1 MTPMT
6 KKKRQKNTATP
17 ALKETLFASGA
28 PERKDALIVEGLRQN
43 NLKNLTL
50 EIPHNK
56 ITVIVGPSGSGKSSL
71 AFDTLFA
78 EGRWRFM
85 ESLSTYTRLFLERMD
100 RPELDAIHNI
110 RPAIAV
116 EQKNPI
122 RTSRSTVGT
131 VTELNDHLRLLFS
144 RIGRIHCPQCSKEIK
159 GFEPAEAAD
168 ELIRAA
174 KPEPKDAGNGAAPTL
189 IGFTTGPG
197 TDSFAD
203 RAAELLQKGFVKIL
217 VRGKLI
223 DLTSPPPASKRAA
236 ERVDVIVDRVIIRE
250 RERARI
256 TDSIE
261 TAYKYGEGRVW
272 VKGERGPRRSFSR
285 ELRCPA
291 CRVAVERPTPGSL
304 SFNHP
309 VGACAEC
316 KGFGNILKYSMD
328 KIVPDKGLSLAEGA
342 VTPWTKP
349 AYRWCFEELERYA
362 PEYGI
367 DMDKPF
373 AELSAK
379 ELALVTKGAAEFDGI
394 DSFFAYLDTKRY
406 KLHIKV
412 FTSRYKDQSVCTACN
427 GTRLKKTGL
436 TTRVGSL
443 NIAEVNSMSIAAAHA
458 FFKRI
463 KLKGFEKSV
472 ARDVLR
478 QISAKLD
485 FLKAT
490 GLGYLTLDR
499 QTKTLSGGE
508 AQRVQIAT
516 QLSASLTGVLYI
528 LDEPSIGLHPVDTD
542 MLIKQLQTLKARAN
556 TIVVVEHDPSII
568 EASDHIVELG
578 PGAGHRGGRLIHSGA
593 TAAFLSDARTLT
605 AEYLT
610 GRRLIHTPLWRRSG
624 DGRAVTLKGASG
636 NNLRSINIRI
646 PLRTM
651 TCVTGVSGSG
661 KSSLI
666 IDTLYRALTKRLG
679 KGAERGAK
687 GSGRPLGYT
696 SIEGASYI
704 RDVRLIDQGP
714 IGRTPRSNPITY
726 IGGFS
731 DIRRI
736 FASLPASQTAGLKPG
751 HFSFNVTGGR
761 CEACK
766 GEGVCRLDMY
776 FLPDVYVKCAA
787 CNNKRY
793 TRKVLDVRYRSK
805 NIFECLEMTFEE
817 AAAHFRGEEGLKRRF
832 SIIKEVGLGYLTLG
846 QSATTLS
853 GGEAQRLKIA
863 RELIEK
869 NSGDVL
875 YIFDEPT
882 TGLHMDDIKRL
893 LSVLGRL
900 VDSSNTVIVIEHNL
914 DCIKSADHIIDL
926 GPGGGDK
933 GGAVVG
939 CGTPEEIALLKKS
952 LTGRYLK
959 EALSRG

>member
-1 MTPMT
+1 MSPVTE
-6 KKKRQKNTATP
+6 KKRQKSGP
-17 ALKETLFASGA
+17 ALKSTARRDPGPPGRRDTL
-28 PERKDALIVEGLRQN
+28 IIEGLRQN

-56 ITVIVGPSGSGKSSL
+56 ITAIVGPSGSGKSSL

-100 RPELDAIHNI
+100 RPDLDAIVNI

-116 EQKNPI
+116 EQQNPV

-131 VTELNDHLRLLFS
+131 TTELNDHLRLLFS
-144 RIGRIHCPQCSKEIK
+144 KIGRIHCPRCSEAIK
-159 GFEPAEAAD
+159 SFEPIEAAG

-174 KPEPKDAGNGAAPTL
+174 KGSEAGAPTL
-189 IGFTTGPG
+189 IGFTTEPKAE
-197 TDSFAD
+197 SFTEM
-203 RAAELLQKGFVKIL
+203 AAELLQKGFTKIL
-217 VRGKLI
+217 AQDNLI
-223 DLTSPPPASKRAA
+223 DLTEPPEDSGAPKEAL
-236 ERVDVIVDRVIIRE
+236 VVVDRVIIRE
-250 RERARI
+250 RERTRI
-256 TDSIE
+256 ADSIE
-261 TAYKYGEGRVW
+261 TAYKYGKGRAW
-272 VKGERGPRRSFSR
+272 IKSDAGARKSFSR
-285 ELRCPA
+285 ELKCHA
-291 CRVAVERPTPGSL
+291 CDIVVERPTPGSL
-304 SFNHP
+304 CFNHP
-309 VGACAEC
+309 VGACTEC
-316 KGFGNILKYSMD
+316 KGFGNILSYSMD
-328 KIVPDKGLSLAEGA
+328 KIAPERGLSLAEGA
-342 VTPWTKP
+342 ITPWTKP
-349 AYRWCFEELERYA
+349 AYRWWFEELERSA
-362 PEYGI
+362 SEYNI

-373 AELSAK
+373 AELSAR
-379 ELALVTKGAAEFDGI
+379 ELKLITKGTDEFDGI
-394 DSFFAYLDTKRY
+394 DAFFSYLETKKY

-412 FTSRYKDQSVCTACN
+412 FTSRYKEQSKCSGCN
-427 GTRLKKTGL
+427 GTRLKSAGL
-436 TTRVGSL
+436 AVRVGGL
-443 NIAEVNSMSIAAAHA
+443 NIAEVNSMSIAGALC
-458 FFKRI
+458 FFSSL
-463 KLKGFEKSV
+463 KLKDFERSV
-472 ARDVLR
+472 ARDVLK
-478 QISAKLD
+478 QISAKLN
-485 FLKAT
+485 FLKQT

-542 MLIKQLQTLKARAN
+542 MLIKQLQTLKTRAN
-556 TIVVVEHDPSII
+556 TVVVVEHDSSII

-578 PGAGHRGGRLIHSGA
+578 PGAGQYGGRLVHSGP
-593 TAAFLSDARTLT
+593 TRGFLEEGSTLT

-624 DGRAVTLKGASG
+624 DGTAIKLKGASG
-636 NNLRSINIRI
+636 NNLRSVNVSI
-646 PLRTM
+646 PLRTL

-666 IDTLYRALTKRLG
+666 VDTLYKALVARLA
-679 KGAERGAK
+679 KGAENGTGTGK
-687 GSGRPLGYT
+687 PLTYT
-696 SIEGASYI
+696 SIEGASHI
-704 RDVRLIDQGP
+704 RGVKLIDQGP

-731 DIRRI
+731 DIRRV
-736 FASLPASQTAGLKPG
+736 FASMPAAKTSGLKPK

-761 CEACK
+761 CEVCK
-766 GEGVCRLDMY
+766 GEGVGRLDMY
-776 FLPDVYVKCAA
+776 FLPDVYIKCTA
-787 CNNKRY
+787 CNGRRY
-793 TRKVLDVRYRSK
+793 TRKVLDVKYRSK
-805 NIFECLEMTFEE
+805 NIFGCLKMTFDE
-817 AAAHFRGEEGLKRRF
+817 AAAHFRGEDGLQRRF
-832 SIIKEVGLGYLTLG
+832 SIIKDVGLGYLTLG

-869 NSGDVL
+869 NPENML

-900 VDSSNTVIVIEHNL
+900 VDSSSTVIVIEHNL

-933 GGAVVG
+933 GGWRGGLRHAR
-939 CGTPEEIALLKKS
+939 ED
-952 LTGRYLK
+952 
-959 EALSRG
+959 SRA